1 VQIEAEGVVT
11 AALEGEVEV
20 PEATKIEEVL
30 PVVGMVETA
39 GEAEG
44 GVEEGFLPENKEGMS
59 VSVIYLNEV

>member
-1 VQIEAEGVVT
+1 VQIEAEAVVT

-20 PEATKIEEVL
+20 AEATKIEEVL
-30 PVVGMVETA
+30 PVVGMVETV

-59 VSVIYLNEV
+59 EYPSST